1 MWLTEQLSALQRSIC
16 FSLTTGK
23 WDRTLALV
31 RWRQEAGVPDCA
43 VWAAEHGPWLEG
55 SRIWFVAFAGEG
67 EITEGP
73 DSSWS
78 LPREKSCY
86 QVNLERLNQ
95 ETTGKY
101 ASFLTSGRSYSP
113 HSQHCGSTQGKW
125 VSDLLHNRKFK
136 SILWSLHLEDFFILH
151 TVTNRIM
158 STGWG
163 EAFPFSEMR
172 LQVND
177 YYFRFPILLKLYME
191 KNILILEI

>member
-1 MWLTEQLSALQRSIC
+1 MRPPCPSVTDRAAIC
-16 FSLTTGK
+16 IAKKYLLLINHRQVGQ
-23 WDRTLALV
+23 DACAGTLA
-31 RWRQEAGVPDCA
+31 AGSWSAWLCRVSHRTRA
-43 VWAAEHGPWLEG
+43 VARGQQNM
-55 SRIWFVAFAGEG
+55 AFAGEG

-158 STGWG
+158 REGWG
-163 EAFPFSEMR
+163 EAFPF
-172 LQVND
+172 
-177 YYFRFPILLKLYME
+177 
-191 KNILILEI
+191 